1 MTASARPSSGAPV
14 RLTELLAAWSLAIDV
29 AMNLPLDTGLQ
40 VCVRATELARAAD
53 ADVDVCRRTHQLA
66 LLRHVG
72 CTAENATMA
81 AVVGDE
87 RAFRAGLRGR
97 DASSSRAL
105 LSYLVK
111 STVEG
116 LPLLRR
122 PSALIRLLTEAGGLN
137 VAFAAVCEVAQ
148 ELVDRI
154 GLDVALRDDVT
165 MVYERYDGR
174 GVPNRRPA
182 EAISLPA
189 QLVHLAEAITE
200 QIGFVGPDAVV
211 PMLRERRGK
220 AFDPGLVDLALQS
233 PALLSEFTDDAWA
246 ATLSAEPGS
255 ATWLPPRQVDE
266 ILCAFADFVDL
277 KSRYTVGHS
286 REVAAL
292 AEQAAEELGLPE
304 HERSALRRAGW
315 LHDAGRLAVSVQV
328 WEKPAALSSTDLEQV
343 RLHPYV
349 TERILARSA
358 ALRPLGKLAGSHH
371 ERVDGSGYHRGQ
383 RGEQLPMTARILA
396 AADAYAAAIRERSFR
411 PALSSG
417 QAAGSLRETAD
428 AGALDP
434 VAVEAVLAA
443 AGHRRRADHA
453 PLAGLTPRELEVLCL
468 LARGMSNPEIAAA
481 LVISRKTVEHH
492 LESAYAKLGVRTRAA
507 ATMRA
512 LRMGLVAAPE
522 LVSTGS

>member
-1 MTASARPSSGAPV
+1 V

-40 VCVRATELARAAD
+40 ICVRATELARAAD

-66 LLRHVG
+66 LLRHIG

-87 RAFRAGLRGR
+87 RAFRAGLHGK
-97 DASSSRAL
+97 DVSSSRTL

-122 PSALIRLLTEAGGLN
+122 PSAVIRLLTEAGGLQ

-148 ELVDRI
+148 ELIDRI
-154 GLDVALRDDVT
+154 GLDVALRDDVA

-174 GVPNRRPA
+174 GIPNRRPA

-189 QLVHLAEAITE
+189 QLVQLAEAITE
-200 QIGFVGPDAVV
+200 QIAFVGPDAVE
-211 PMLRERRGK
+211 PMLRDRRGK
-220 AFDPGLVDLALQS
+220 AFDPRLVELALQS
-233 PALLSEFTDDAWA
+233 PHLLTELKDDPWA
-246 ATLSAEPGS
+246 ATLLAEPGS
-255 ATWLPPRQVDE
+255 ATWLPPQQVDE

-292 AEQAAEELGLPE
+292 AEQAATELGLPAQD
-304 HERSALRRAGW
+304 RTALRRSGW
-315 LHDAGRLAVSVQV
+315 LHDAGRLAVSVRV
-328 WEKPAALSSTDLEQV
+328 WEKPGALSSTDLEQV

-349 TERILARSA
+349 TERIFARSP
-358 ALRPLGKLAGSHH
+358 ALRSLGMLAGSHH

-383 RGEQLPMTARILA
+383 RGDQLPLPARILA
-396 AADAYAAAIRERSFR
+396 AADAYAAAVRQRSFR
-411 PALSSG
+411 PALSPV
-417 QAAGSLRETAD
+417 QAAGSLRASAD

-443 AGHRRRADHA
+443 AGHPRRADRA
-453 PLAGLTPRELEVLCL
+453 SLAGLTPRELEVLCL
-468 LARGMSNPEIAAA
+468 IARGMSNPEIAAA
-481 LVISRKTVEHH
+481 LVIARKTVEHH
-492 LESAYAKLGVRTRAA
+492 LEATYAKLGVRTRAA

-522 LVSTGS
+522 LVPAES